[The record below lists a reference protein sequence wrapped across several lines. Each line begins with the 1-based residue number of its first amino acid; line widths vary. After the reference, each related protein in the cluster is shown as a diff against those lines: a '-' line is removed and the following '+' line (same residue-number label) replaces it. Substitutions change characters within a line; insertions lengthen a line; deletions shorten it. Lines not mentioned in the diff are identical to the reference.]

1 MRYLISF
8 GRFWYDF
15 IVGDEWRI
23 AAGVVAILGLTA
35 LIEAAGIT
43 AWWFLVLAVS
53 ALLFYAVKRSA
64 K

>member
-1 MRYLISF
+1 MRYLVSF

-35 LIEAAGIT
+35 VIEEAGVT